1 MARSRKGWTNMPE
14 SNFKGWMGKWYF
26 IVWNFRHSMVSAG
39 LPVPHQWAVH
49 WPPFPWSAVNLNP
62 TPVLNGQLQF
72 SIALLLRITIQHQP
86 TIFWWYNVL
95 KKCKGHLVGY
105 NILQW
110 DILSGFTNMASISR
124 RNHRTKIRKIF
135 PCYVWFEIGN
145 QLVKGTVKAFYQL

>member
-1 MARSRKGWTNMPE
+1 MAGSRKGWTNMPE
-14 SNFKGWMGKWYF
+14 SNFNLWMGKWYF

-49 WPPFPWSAVNLNP
+49 WSFFPWSAVNLNP
-62 TPVLNGQLQF
+62 TLVLNGKLQF
-72 SIALLLRITIQHQP
+72 SIALLLRITKP
-86 TIFWWYNVL
+86 TSTNYFLVIYNL
-95 KKCKGHLVGY
+95 KKCKGKLVCY

-145 QLVKGTVKAFYQL
+145 QLVKGTVKALYQL